1 MKPMA
6 HVSDEK
12 RTANMV
18 PSGELSTGFGRVLDP
33 MDRISEILFGL
44 IMVLTYTSTLSIVTE
59 DPAPVRTMLIGA
71 LGCNLAWGIIDAG
84 LYLLDRLNEQGRNL
98 LTVRAVRA
106 APDPDAARRIIE
118 DALPSALASALP
130 AENLELMRKKLHQM
144 PVPTRR
150 PRLTKSDWIG
160 ALGVCLLVFLCTFP
174 VVIPFI
180 FMSDAQVGIAGV
192 ECRCCDDAVSL
203 RLRVRTPQRGAP
215 LGDGSFDGCRGRF
228 PCCRCDSAGRMKSR
242 RVSLSTP
249 SAFGS
254 HSTPCVPEAR
264 TRVIPRQTIRGAS
277 SSR

>member
-1 MKPMA
+1 
-6 HVSDEK
+6 
-12 RTANMV
+12 
-18 PSGELSTGFGRVLDP
+18 

-118 DALPSALASALP
+118 DALPPALASALP
-130 AENLELMRKKLHQM
+130 AENLELMRKKLRQM
-144 PVPTRR
+144 PVPTQR
-150 PRLTKSDWIG
+150 PRLTKIDWMG

-180 FMSDAQVGIAGV
+180 FMSDAQSALRVSN
-192 ECRCCDDAVSL
+192 AVAVTML
-203 RLRVRTPQRGAP
+203 FLMWLRVRTPQRGAS
-215 LGDGSFDGCRGRF
+215 LGDGSFDGCRGCF
-228 PCCRCDSAGRMKSR
+228 PCCRCDSAGRMMSR

-249 SAFGS
+249 IAFGFR
-254 HSTPCVPEAR
+254 STACVPEAQK
-264 TRVIPRQTIRGAS
+264 RVIPRQTIRGAS